1 MPLHHL
7 CSLVSIFLILR
18 MPHSVHY
25 PIPDTPTHLFLR
37 AGSILG
43 QNRCRSPHA
52 LSSLR
57 CATLVETPYRQPQH
71 CLVISPVLSAA
82 DSSYHLMVP
91 FLSFCSL
98 AGGWCPLHVATAPL
112 SFGVSPGPWGNHPS
126 AICSIHRGLPM
137 SIQAPIAHGGRPWLP
152 AGLIRT

>member
-1 MPLHHL
+1 MPLYRL
-7 CSLVSIFLILR
+7 CSLVSVFLILR

-25 PIPDTPTHLFLR
+25 PIPDTPTHPFFR

-98 AGGWCPLHVATAPL
+98 AGGWCPLHVATVPPLGCLLAPGETAPL
-112 SFGVSPGPWGNHPS
+112 PHTAYTEDCPCQYKHQPLMEGD
-126 AICSIHRGLPM
+126 
-137 SIQAPIAHGGRPWLP
+137 HGFM
-152 AGLIRT
+152 